1 MLGSAPASEER
12 SVMLDEVFKELRAG
26 IEKAVE
32 ALRRDLSK
40 VRTGRAHAGMLD
52 SLRVDYY
59 GVATPINQMAN
70 VSVPEPRLITVK
82 PWEKGQV
89 KAVEKAIRESDLG
102 LNPMTDGDLIRL
114 PIPPLTEERRR
125 DMVKLTKKN
134 GEECKVAVRKHRR
147 DANEMIQS
155 LDKDGDVSGD
165 DADRALKKVE
175 EVVADG
181 IKLID
186 QVISAKEKDILEV

>member
-1 MLGSAPASEER
+1 MLE
-12 SVMLDEVFKELRAG
+12 EVFKELRTG
-26 IEKAVE
+26 IEKAIE

-59 GVATPINQMAN
+59 GVSTPITQMAN

-82 PWEKGQV
+82 AWEKGQA
-89 KAVEKAIRESDLG
+89 KAIEKAIRESDLG
-102 LNPMTDGDLIRL
+102 LNPQTDGELIRL
-114 PIPPLTEERRR
+114 PIPALTEERRR

-147 DANEMIQS
+147 DANEMIGS

-175 EVVADG
+175 EIVAEG
-181 IKLID
+181 IKLVD
-186 QVISAKEKDILEV
+186 QVIAAKEKDILEV

>member
-1 MLGSAPASEER
+1 MLE
-12 SVMLDEVFKELRAG
+12 EVFKELRAS

-52 SLRVDYY
+52 GLRVDYY
-59 GVATPINQMAN
+59 GVATPVGQMAT
-70 VSVPEPRLITVK
+70 VSVPEPRLIIVK

-89 KAVEKAIRESDLG
+89 KHIEKAIRESDLG
-102 LNPMTDGDLIRL
+102 LNPQSDGEIIRL
-114 PIPPLTEERRR
+114 PIPALTEERRR
-125 DMVKLTKKN
+125 DMVKLTKKH

-147 DANEMIQS
+147 DANEMIES

-165 DADRALKKVE
+165 DADRAFKKVE
-175 EVVADG
+175 ELVADG

-186 QVISAKEKDILEV
+186 QVIAAKEKDILDV